1 MKQVTVS
8 RTVFTLDELS
18 DTARQNALEK
28 MCAYMH
34 EWIEADQI
42 TEYLNGELL
51 AMLTG
56 EHIGEISSKELAK
69 RTGLKMEYSLSY
81 CQGDGVAIYGT
92 LNSDDAPKL
101 EWGNGTTATLTRNSL
116 SNHYSHEHTVNVA
129 VFRYDE
135 DGYEID
141 SDCPEN
147 EQFADQIRD
156 ICRQLAHLGYKQI
169 EWLTG
174 EEEIENHLEC
184 YGERRFTEN
193 GSIIHSTFWSEK

>member
-81 CQGDGVAIYGT
+81 CQGDGVAIYGEIYAA
-92 LNSDDAPKL
+92 DAPKL
-101 EWGNGTTATLTRNSL
+101 EWHNAYTARITRNEYG
-116 SNHYSHEHTVNVA
+116 NHYSHYNTFSVE
-129 VFRYDE
+129 VFGEDE
-135 DGYEID
+135 NGNYTTLDGDTGEAITD
-141 SDCPEN
+141 
-147 EQFADQIRD
+147 QFRD
-156 ICRQLAHLGYKQI
+156 ICKELARLGYKQI

-174 EEEIENHLEC
+174 EENIREHLE
-184 YGERRFTEN
+184 YGDARRFTED
-193 GSIIHSTFWSEK
+193 GDIIHASFWSVK

>member
-1 MKQVTVS
+1 MKPTTVTK
-8 RTVFTLDELS
+8 TVFTLDELS
-18 DTARQNALEK
+18 DTARQYALEK
-28 MCAYMH
+28 MSALLYD
-34 EWIEADQI
+34 WIDASQI
-42 TEYLNGELL
+42 TECLNGELL

-56 EHIGEISSKELAK
+56 ECVGEISSKELTK
-69 RTGLKMEYSLSY
+69 RVGLQIEWSLSNS
-81 CQGDGVAIYGT
+81 QGDGVAIYGT

-116 SNHYSHEHTVNVA
+116 SNHYSHAYTMNVS

-156 ICRQLAHLGYKQI
+156 ICRQLAQYGYDQI
-169 EWLTG
+169 KALTS
-174 EEEIENHLEC
+174 EEAIHGYLD
-184 YGERRFTEN
+184 GGDARRFTEN
-193 GSIIHSTFWSEK
+193 GDLDSIEFWSDK